1 MKIFYHENY
10 NIDLGLLNR
19 FHPFDG
25 FKFAKVAKAIKK
37 EAMID
42 VVHPC
47 GPTVQSVIDGFC
59 GPLLQR
65 LLKKKRYVFNALE
78 LPYLPFIPFSVMVK
92 RVLMP
97 MRWAVQGTIES
108 IKEALEG
115 TNSWNLAGGYHHAS
129 PNSAEG
135 FCIYND
141 IGIAYQEHLKSSAIT
156 KEDRILIIDVDAHHG
171 NGNAHTFMDNG
182 NVFIMDVFDD
192 DIYPQSPF
200 TKDRVDIAVALHKG
214 CSGSK
219 YLELLNSALEKL
231 PESFRIAFV
240 IAGTDVLASD
250 SIGGFKLSIE
260 DVSKRDRMILEK
272 LEKIST
278 PAVFLGGGGYS
289 NESAEAMIK
298 SLSTMYQDF

>member
-1 MKIFYHENY
+1 MKIFYSDHY
-10 NIDLGLLNR
+10 NIDLGILNR
-19 FHPFDG
+19 LHPFDG
-25 FKFAKVAKAIKK
+25 LKFTKVSKAIKDK
-37 EAMID
+37 AMMD

-47 GPTVQSVIDGFC
+47 GPTDQTVIDDFC
-59 GPLLQR
+59 GPLMQR

-78 LPYLPFIPFSVMVK
+78 IPYLPFIPLSMLEK
-92 RVLMP
+92 RVLLP

-108 IKEALEG
+108 TQEALGG

-141 IGIAYQEHLKSSAIT
+141 IGIAHQELLKSSAISQ
-156 KEDRILIIDVDAHHG
+156 KDRILIVDVDAHHG

-182 NVFIMDVFDD
+182 NVLIMDVFND
-192 DIYPQSPF
+192 DIYPHSSF

-219 YLELLNSALEKL
+219 YLESLNSALERL
-231 PESFRIAFV
+231 SESFRIAFV
-240 IAGTDVLASD
+240 VAGTDVLASD

-260 DVSKRDRMILEK
+260 DVSKRDSMILEK
-272 LEKIST
+272 LKKLST
-278 PAVFLGGGGYS
+278 PAVFIGGGGYS
-289 NESAEAMIK
+289 KESAEAIIK
-298 SLSTMYQDF
+298 SISNMCQN